1 VRSLPSD
8 IRGIGWLAAHLL
20 VHIRGAYQELAS
32 AFADPTDE
40 PADRGYPDIW
50 KQWQPGDQ
58 APSYSDVKYYWAS
71 AAAYGGG
78 DELRR
83 HLADRARVAA
93 AASRNAPRGRFRT
106 LGHSLTDEDILA
118 VWTVELVVHQMDLRA
133 GTPTTDGTALTVWTL
148 DGLTGGRVSSWDD
161 YTYIGKA
168 TGREPLTSADRDVL
182 LERAV
187 EFPAFG

>member
-1 VRSLPSD
+1 VRSLPSNIRD
-8 IRGIGWLAAHLL
+8 ITATQVEALAATIADLDDAALVSPTACAGWLAAHLL
-20 VHIRGAYQELAS
+20 VHIRGAYQELAT
-32 AFADPTDE
+32 AL
-40 PADRGYPDIW
+40 
-50 KQWQPGDQ
+50 
-58 APSYSDVKYYWAS
+58 

-83 HLADRARVAA
+83 HLADTARVAA

-106 LGHSLTDEDILA
+106 LGHILAAEDILA
-118 VWTVELVVHQMDLRA
+118 VWTVELVVHQLDLRQ
-133 GTPTTDGTALTVWTL
+133 GTPTPEGIALTVWTL
-148 DGLTGGRVSSWDD
+148 DGLTGGRVSAWDD
-161 YTYIGKA
+161 CTYISKA